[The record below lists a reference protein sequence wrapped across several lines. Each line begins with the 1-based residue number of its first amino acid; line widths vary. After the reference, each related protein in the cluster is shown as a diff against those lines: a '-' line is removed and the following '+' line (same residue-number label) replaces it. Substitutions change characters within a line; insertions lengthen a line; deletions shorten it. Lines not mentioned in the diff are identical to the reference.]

1 METDANFHLHL
12 GERGTMTAQ
21 KMGDTQRHGV
31 THRQVGVIAS
41 IVKVG

>member
-12 GERGTMTAQ
+12 VERRTTTAQ
-21 KMGDTQRHGV
+21 KQGGTQRHGV
-31 THRQVGVIAS
+31 THRQVGVIAN